1 VGLDANSPK
10 SESITFRLA
19 SAVVDNLKKKAKH
32 DKVTVN
38 TLVSQIIADY
48 FDWAM
53 TAIEAGWMVMPKM
66 TVKKLFEM
74 LSQDEIL
81 TLADATYEEKKEMFV
96 FMKGKNDEQS
106 FLSILRMRAEKSGF
120 HLREL
125 EKDGRTTFIIQ
136 HDMGRNYSLFCKSL
150 YETIMHQYGVQVEL
164 EVTEHTLIMLF

>member
-1 VGLDANSPK
+1 VGVYKDRSK

-19 SAVVDNLKKKAKH
+19 SGVVDNLKRKAKQ

-48 FDWAM
+48 LDWSM
-53 TAIEAGWMVMPKM
+53 TAVDAGWMVMPKL
-66 TVKKLFEM
+66 TVKKVFEM

-81 TLADATYEEKKEMFV
+81 TLADATYEEKKEMVV
-96 FMKGKNDEQS
+96 FMKGINDEQS
-106 FLSILRMRAEKSGF
+106 FLSMLRTRAQKSGF

-125 EKDGRTTFIIQ
+125 EKDGRTTLIIQ

-150 YETIMHQYGVQVEL
+150 YETLMHQYGVQVQL
-164 EVTEHTLIMLF
+164 QTTEHTLTMLF

>member
-1 VGLDANSPK
+1 
-10 SESITFRLA
+10 
-19 SAVVDNLKKKAKH
+19 VDNLKRKAKH

-48 FDWAM
+48 FDWSM
-53 TAIEAGWMVMPKM
+53 TAIDAGWMVMPKM
-66 TVKKLFEM
+66 TVKKAFEM

-106 FLSILRMRAEKSGF
+106 FLSIMRAEKSGF

-125 EKDGRTTFIIQ
+125 EKDGRTTFIVQ
-136 HDMGRNYSLFCKSL
+136 HDMGGNYSLFCKSL

-164 EVTEHTLIMLF
+164 KTTEHTIIMIF